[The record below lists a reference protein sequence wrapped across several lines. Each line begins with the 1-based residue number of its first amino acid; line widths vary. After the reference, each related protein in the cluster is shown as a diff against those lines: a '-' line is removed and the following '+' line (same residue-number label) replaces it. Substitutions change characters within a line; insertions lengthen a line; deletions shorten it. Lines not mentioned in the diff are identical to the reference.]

1 MKKSH
6 IQHRNWRILAAAL
19 IALSAWQ
26 WAAVQPA
33 AAGELDKLDTS
44 LKLIPADAAFY
55 SSMLRNR
62 EQVEAFL
69 HSNAWEKI
77 KSMPSVQMGLAM
89 YNMQAQQQGSP
100 VWQFQD
106 KIQNPE
112 VKKLINLAADMG
124 SNEIFFYGG
133 KNCNQF
139 IELLQYIMS
148 GMRYGPAILQATG
161 KAQGL
166 SPDKLNAKVILNTLI
181 AHQDLVEFPNVLIGF
196 RLKKPSAAN
205 EALIKLEMFLN
216 VAMEALPKLKGHLNR
231 ETIGEDEFLVLRVDG
246 KMIPWE
252 KIPRNEFKQLVDN
265 EADLDKLIEHV
276 KKMEFV
282 FAMGVRDKDLLISF
296 GSSLD
301 CIKNLGSKSG

>member
-6 IQHRNWRILAAAL
+6 IQQRSWQILAAAL
-19 IALSAWQ
+19 IVLSAWQ

-89 YNMQAQQQGSP
+89 YNMQAQRQGSY

-112 VKKLINLAADMG
+112 AKKLINLAADMG

-133 KNCNQF
+133 KNCNRF
-139 IELLQYIMS
+139 VELLQHIQS
-148 GMRYGPAILQATG
+148 GMRYGGPILQATG

-181 AHQDLVEFPNVLIGF
+181 THQDLVELPERACRVSAEKTIRRKRSPNKDG
-196 RLKKPSAAN
+196 
-205 EALIKLEMFLN
+205 N
-216 VAMEALPKLKGHLNR
+216 VPQRGY
-231 ETIGEDEFLVLRVDG
+231 
-246 KMIPWE
+246 
-252 KIPRNEFKQLVDN
+252 
-265 EADLDKLIEHV
+265 
-276 KKMEFV
+276 
-282 FAMGVRDKDLLISF
+282 
-296 GSSLD
+296 
-301 CIKNLGSKSG
+301 